1 MLGQEESLF
10 YSGDDGEKRAAET
23 VAGDEDASPGLKGGL
38 DSAGS
43 EAADGDQKV
52 SAKFLITNASA
63 GSVIGKVSRSVFG
76 ITIEHK
82 LSRSPLPMRS
92 SRPPWLQAL

>member
-23 VAGDEDASPGLKGGL
+23 VAGDEDGSPGLKGGL

-43 EAADGDQKV
+43 DAADGDQKV

-63 GSVIGKVSRSVFG
+63 GSVIGKVSRSLPRNATVHE
-76 ITIEHK
+76 I
-82 LSRSPLPMRS
+82 SPSSLPMRS
-92 SRPPWLQAL
+92 SRLMAAL

>member
-23 VAGDEDASPGLKGGL
+23 VAGDEDALPGLKGGL

-63 GSVIGKVSRSVFG
+63 GSVIGKVSR
-76 ITIEHK
+76 
-82 LSRSPLPMRS
+82 
-92 SRPPWLQAL
+92 